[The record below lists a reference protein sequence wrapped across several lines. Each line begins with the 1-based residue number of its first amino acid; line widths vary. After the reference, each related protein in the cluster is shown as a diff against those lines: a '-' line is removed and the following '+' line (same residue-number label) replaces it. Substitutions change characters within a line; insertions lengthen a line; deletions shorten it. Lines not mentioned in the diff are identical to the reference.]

1 MADEGASPKEQLME
15 AARRNNTDLLQELLD
30 SGSLKNNADAT
41 ANFLNTTTDA
51 LGNSALHV
59 AAQYGSYEV
68 LDTILDQEGVE
79 IDGQERRDGDTCL
92 HKAVRHVNELAAHHW
107 DEGRAVVDILI
118 DAGCDPRIRNKA
130 KMKAIDLVDPRNKEL
145 RAELQKAELQLQ
157 MGGDTVEDDDEEG
170 RHDGPGSE
178 SD

>member
-1 MADEGASPKEQLME
+1 MADEGASPREQLME

-30 SGSLKNNADAT
+30 SGSLKNNADAI
-41 ANFLNTTTDA
+41 AKFLNTTTDA

-79 IDGQERRDGDTCL
+79 IDGQERRDGDTYQ
-92 HKAVRHVNELAAHHW
+92 E
-107 DEGRAVVDILI
+107 EILI
-118 DAGCDPRIRNKA
+118 EDRIRNKA

-145 RAELQKAELQLQ
+145 RAELQKTELQLQ
-157 MGGDTVEDDDEEG
+157 MGGDTVEDDEEDG